1 MKYLFLLAFSFAVSV
16 AYVGCAGGTLAP
28 SGPYTNKAL
37 YVTDQSIDASYRVLD
52 VFLSFELA
60 NRATLSQD
68 VRTFANKLRREAPEW
83 NRRILALRDVY
94 AMAPT
99 AANKASL
106 DTVLKLLRE
115 ALTQASA
122 YLVEKP

>member
-1 MKYLFLLAFSFAVSV
+1 MRTLLFFLALCLA
-16 AYVGCAGGTLAP
+16 GCTTAKLDPA
-28 SGPYTNKAL
+28 GPYRGNQTL

-68 VRTFANKLRREAPEW
+68 VRTFANKIRRDAPEW

-99 AANKASL
+99 PANKASL
-106 DTVLKLLRE
+106 DTVLALLRE

-122 YLVEKP
+122 YLVERPAT

>member
-1 MKYLFLLAFSFAVSV
+1 MKTLLLVLCLAV
-16 AYVGCAGGTLAP
+16 AGCQTQLAP
-28 SGPYTNKAL
+28 AGPYAGNTAL

-52 VFLSFELA
+52 VFLQFELT

-68 VRTFANKLRREAPEW
+68 VKTFANKLRREAPEW

-115 ALTQASA
+115 ALAQASA
-122 YLVEKP
+122 YLVEKPTT

>member
-1 MKYLFLLAFSFAVSV
+1 MKILLLILALCLA
-16 AYVGCAGGTLAP
+16 GCTNTQLAP
-28 SGPYTNKAL
+28 AGPYAGNSAL

-68 VRTFANKLRREAPEW
+68 VRTFANKIRRDAPEW

-94 AMAPT
+94 AMSPT
-99 AANKASL
+99 RENKASL

-122 YLVEKP
+122 YLVEKPAT